1 MDLGGRKRSV
11 SSLKILGECLK
22 HGIQRRK
29 VENDIPFDHE
39 I

>member
-11 SSLKILGECLK
+11 SSLKILGEYLK

-29 VENDIPFDHE
+29 GENDIPFDHE